1 MNRRMVFGIV
11 VATLGLFFEPNIVA
25 AQNKLTIEGSTTVGP
40 IVDAFAEVF
49 MKEFEG
55 LKITIRKTGSG
66 NGAVA
71 LVKGQC
77 NIAAMSRFMKGK
89 EFQTA
94 VAKGVLPC
102 VHTVAMDGVCIVMHP
117 ANPVKKLKMSQLRDI
132 YLGKISNWNE
142 LGGPDAKIVLVSR
155 DSSSGTYETFRDIV
169 MSGKKLSSATE
180 YVNSNPAMHAR
191 VSKTKFAIGYLGL
204 GFVDKKVRAISVDGV
219 TPTRRTIARGTYP
232 IARPLFLWT
241 NGYPKPGSMIHRFVT
256 FHLSE
261 EGQEIIEAKGFVPV
275 TDY

>member
-1 MNRRMVFGIV
+1 MTLRIV
-11 VATLGLFFEPNIVA
+11 SGLVLAVIGLFFCPAIGT
-25 AQNKLTIEGSTTVGP
+25 AQEKLTIEGSTTVGP

-49 MKEFEG
+49 MKEFKG
-55 LKITIRKTGSG
+55 LKITVRKTGSG

-77 NIAAMSRFMKGK
+77 NIAAMSRFMKPK
-89 EFQTA
+89 EFKAA

-102 VHTVAMDGVCIVMHP
+102 VHTVAMDGVCIVVHP
-117 ANPVKKLKMSQLRDI
+117 ANPVKKLKTSQVRDI
-132 YLGKISNWNE
+132 FLGKITNWNT

-169 MSGKKLSSATE
+169 MGGKKLASSTE

-204 GFVDKKVRAISVDGV
+204 GFVDKKVRALAIDGIK
-219 TPTRRTIARGTYP
+219 PTRRTISRGTYP

-241 NGYPKPGSMIHRFVT
+241 NGYPKPGSMVHRFVT
-256 FHLSE
+256 FHLSGQ
-261 EGQEIIEAKGFVPV
+261 GQEIIEAKGFVPV